1 MYLILVYD
9 VSEKKVVNV
18 LKICREYLN
27 RIQNSVFEGEIS
39 ESNFKEMKRR
49 IKKVVNL
56 KTDSIIIFKLWK
68 ANFKREV
75 IGIEKN
81 ELNNII

>member
-9 VSEKKVVNV
+9 VTEKKVVKV

-39 ESNFKEMKRR
+39 ESNFKEMKLR
-49 IKKVVNL
+49 IKRVLNL
-56 KTDSIIIFKLWK
+56 EQDSIIIFKLWK
-68 ANFKREV
+68 ASFKREV